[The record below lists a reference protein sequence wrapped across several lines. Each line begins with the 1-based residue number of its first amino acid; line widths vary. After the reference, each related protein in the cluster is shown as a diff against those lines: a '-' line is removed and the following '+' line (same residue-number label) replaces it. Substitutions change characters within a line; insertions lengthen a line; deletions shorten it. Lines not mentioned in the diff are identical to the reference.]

1 MRKSREET
9 AATRQRIVESAAAQ
23 FLQNGIAA
31 TGLSDLMG
39 AAGLTH
45 GGFYRHFESKDQ
57 VVTESCAAA
66 LSSWA
71 DQIEAASTKNRSKR
85 RGLASVAESYLS
97 SDHRDDP
104 AQRCPLA
111 ALGSE
116 LARSGEPTRE
126 VATEGLR
133 RLMDVI
139 AAQMTDSGS
148 KTASA
153 RAITALS
160 TMVGALTLS
169 MIVTDRRL
177 SDQILTE
184 AKAHVSLLEAA

>member
-66 LSSWA
+66 LDSWA
-71 DQIEAASTKNRSKR
+71 DKIEAASTKSRSKR

-97 SDHRDDP
+97 SEHRDDP

-133 RLMDVI
+133 RLINVI
-139 AAQMTDSGS
+139 AAQMPDPGS
-148 KTASA
+148 KMASA
-153 RAITALS
+153 HAITALS

-169 MIVTDRRL
+169 MIVTDRGL
-177 SDQILTE
+177 SDRILME